1 MRAAEHRSAP
11 ASPRDATALVLCG
24 GGGHGALEVGFAQA
38 LEDRGMT
45 YDRILGTSI
54 GALNG
59 AHLAGGMSPADLAK
73 LWKKARLWRLIRPNL
88 GWILHPRALPGLLSL
103 SGLARL
109 LRCSLPACRFEGLK
123 TPLTIV
129 TTDLVSAKACY
140 WEDEGDIIPPL
151 LASMSVPGIFPPI
164 MLNGH
169 PHMDGGIADNAPL
182 GRAEQL
188 GCWRALMIECACA
201 APCRRPPRGLIGI
214 LGRSFEIALARKHR
228 TELTLRSGQI
238 DILRVVPRLENEP
251 GFFDLSASPALIEAG
266 RVQSLAQLAALPASA
281 TGISKAVRP

>member
-1 MRAAEHRSAP
+1 MRTAEHRSAP

-73 LWKKARLWRLIRPNL
+73 LWKKARLWRLIRPNI

-129 TTDLVSAKACY
+129 TTDLVTAKACY
-140 WEDEGDIIPPL
+140 WEDEGDISRCCATFVAASRAARFFAVDDCPMGGPP
-151 LASMSVPGIFPPI
+151 FPVSHGKKI
-164 MLNGH
+164 KGT
-169 PHMDGGIADNAPL
+169 A
-182 GRAEQL
+182 
-188 GCWRALMIECACA
+188 
-201 APCRRPPRGLIGI
+201 
-214 LGRSFEIALARKHR
+214 
-228 TELTLRSGQI
+228 
-238 DILRVVPRLENEP
+238 
-251 GFFDLSASPALIEAG
+251 
-266 RVQSLAQLAALPASA
+266 
-281 TGISKAVRP
+281 